1 MGLSVKDIA
10 GALKLE
16 TPVVER
22 LAKYLYPNKV
32 LLTHDEALVLRDY
45 YYKFGAGPAGVEV
58 GPYNEWMKLE
68 RMRALIRARLDVI
81 EEKQSA
87 CVVKLN
93 TLSGVFPGVNDKMPV
108 PVRTATRGQ
117 HDSSGMLKFP
127 VATKTAAA
135 RAAAART
142 TATRVAG
149 RSAPKKSILFAG
161 LAAR

>member
-16 TPVVER
+16 SQVVER

-45 YYKFGAGPAGVEV
+45 YYKFGGGPAGIEV

-93 TLSGVFPGVNDKMPV
+93 TLSGVYPGLDEMLPARVSP
-108 PVRTATRGQ
+108 RG
-117 HDSSGMLKFP
+117 HDSGGLLKFP
-127 VATKTAAA
+127 VAKT
-135 RAAAART
+135 
-142 TATRVAG
+142 VAKNI
-149 RSAPKKSILFAG
+149 PKKERPGLFSGIAS
-161 LAAR
+161 RN

>member
-16 TPVVER
+16 TQVVER

-45 YYKFGAGPAGVEV
+45 YYKFGGGPAGVEI

-68 RMRALIRARLDVI
+68 RMRALIRARLEVI

-87 CVVKLN
+87 CVNKLSA
-93 TLSGVFPGVNDKMPV
+93 LSGGFPGSNEMFPV
-108 PVRTATRGQ
+108 KASPRG
-117 HDSSGMLKFP
+117 HDSGGLLKFP
-127 VATKTAAA
+127 VAKASA
-135 RAAAART
+135 RN
-142 TATRVAG
+142 
-149 RSAPKKSILFAG
+149 APKKERSGLFAS
-161 LAAR
+161 ARI

>member
-16 TPVVER
+16 TQTVER

-32 LLTHDEALVLRDY
+32 LLTHDEALVFRDY
-45 YYKFGAGPAGVEV
+45 YYKFGGGPAGVEI

-87 CVVKLN
+87 CVGKLN
-93 TLSGVFPGVNDKMPV
+93 TLSGVFPGIKDTL
-108 PVRTATRGQ
+108 PVRVSPRG

-127 VATKTAAA
+127 
-135 RAAAART
+135 
-142 TATRVAG
+142 ATRVAVPKT
-149 RSAPKKSILFAG
+149 AAKNVPKKSVLFAG
-161 LAAR
+161 ISARG

>member
-16 TPVVER
+16 TQTVER

-45 YYKFGAGPAGVEV
+45 YYKFGGGPAGVEI

-68 RMRALIRARLDVI
+68 RMKALINARLDVI

-93 TLSGVFPGVNDKMPV
+93 ALSGVFHGDEKLPMPV
-108 PVRTATRGQ
+108 RVSPRGG
-117 HDSSGMLKFP
+117 HDVNGMLKFP
-127 VATKTAAA
+127 
-135 RAAAART
+135 
-142 TATRVAG
+142 ATRVAVS
-149 RSAPKKSILFAG
+149 RTTVKTMNAPRKPGAIFAG
-161 LAAR
+161 ISARG